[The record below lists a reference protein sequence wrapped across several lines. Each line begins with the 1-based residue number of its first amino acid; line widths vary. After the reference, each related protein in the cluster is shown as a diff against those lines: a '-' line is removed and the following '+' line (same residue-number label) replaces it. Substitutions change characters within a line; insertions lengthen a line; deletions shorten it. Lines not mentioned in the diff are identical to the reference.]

1 MVNSFFRTNPSMVHS
16 SLQNRKPS
24 PSPPPTNITTPFSTN
39 PKNKRNNTH
48 EKCIDK
54 ALFQCRNDRLPY
66 HTIPN
71 TPTHNSQSHTIA
83 MPFTLHPSPFTLIP
97 SPKNLSPTI
106 HPHPPPT
113 PTPQKPTSPSCT
125 HSMHTPPIPPVVP
138 PHHAGMM
145 LRRQVLRF
153 PPSGGLEPCENRPG
167 WV

>member
-83 MPFTLHPSPFTLIP
+83 MPFTLHPSPFTKKPLTNHSSSSTP
-97 SPKNLSPTI
+97 
-106 HPHPPPT
+106 HPHT
-113 PTPQKPTSPSCT
+113 PKT
-125 HSMHTPPIPPVVP
+125 HKSFMHTLHAHSPHSPCCPTTPCRDDAPEASPPISPVW
-138 PHHAGMM
+138 
-145 LRRQVLRF
+145 R
-153 PPSGGLEPCENRPG
+153 S
-167 WV
+167 